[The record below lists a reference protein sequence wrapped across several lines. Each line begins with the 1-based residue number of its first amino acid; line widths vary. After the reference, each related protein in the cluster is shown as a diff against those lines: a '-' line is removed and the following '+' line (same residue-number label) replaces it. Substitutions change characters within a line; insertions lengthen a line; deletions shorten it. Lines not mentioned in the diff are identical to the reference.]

1 MKTINNRDFDYD
13 NDWDRHPPDRVYYD
27 ENMDNEMIEKNM
39 VVMMIN
45 GDGDDDEDAADDDGW
60 CILIFLVP
68 NAECVMSRYLF
79 FTRTLSDTN
88 RNGKRNHIK
97 FSSPFLLT

>member
-1 MKTINNRDFDYD
+1 MWKLSTTGTSIIYD
-13 NDWDRHPPDRVYYD
+13 NDWDRHPPDRAYYD
-27 ENMDNEMIEKNM
+27 ENMANKMIEKNM

-68 NAECVMSRYLF
+68 NVECVMSRYF
-79 FTRTLSDTN
+79 FFYQNSLGHQS
-88 RNGKRNHIK
+88 KR
-97 FSSPFLLT
+97 